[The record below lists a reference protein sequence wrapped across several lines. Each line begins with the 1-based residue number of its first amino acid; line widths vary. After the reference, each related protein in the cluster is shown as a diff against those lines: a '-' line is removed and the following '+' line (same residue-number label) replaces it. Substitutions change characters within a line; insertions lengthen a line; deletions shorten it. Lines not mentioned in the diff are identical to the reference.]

1 MGLCNFKDVLEDQD
15 SINSPN
21 LGLHPAVR
29 DNLFQS
35 LRSARHHIYY
45 DDHQELMN
53 LVDQEWTQKFIR
65 SIFKPL
71 QIGFLNQV

>member
-1 MGLCNFKDVLEDQD
+1 MGLYSITDALGRQD
-15 SINSPN
+15 NTNSPN
-21 LGLHPAVR
+21 LALHPAMR

-35 LRSARHHIYY
+35 LSSARYHIYY

-71 QIGFLNQV
+71 HIDF